1 MRDLRPALWI
11 FGVLACAPL
20 AAKLGAEAY
29 LLSLATHAL
38 IFAIAALSLDFVL
51 GHGALVSFGH
61 AAFLGIGAYAVA
73 MLSRWGY
80 DEIVVQLL
88 AAISAAAVFALAT
101 GAISLRASGV
111 YYIMSTLAFGQM
123 LYFFFVS
130 LSAWGGDD
138 GVTLDAR
145 SRLFGAS
152 VLEERRRALLF
163 RAGRSHGLLGV
174 GRAYRRLALR
184 PGPRRHSPKSVA
196 SARRR
201 LSAVRLPADR
211 LRDLGRDVCDGGRAA
226 GQPERVRLARVH
238 DVAALRESCWS
249 W

>member
-1 MRDLRPALWI
+1 MTDLRPALWI
-11 FGVLACAPL
+11 FAVLACAPL
-20 AAKLGAEAY
+20 AAKLGAETY

-73 MLSRWGY
+73 MLSRWGH

-138 GVTLDAR
+138 GMTLDAR
-145 SRLFGAS
+145 SLLFGAS
-152 VLEERRRALLF
+152 VLKSDLVLYYVTLAVLVACYTLAERIEI
-163 RAGRSHGLLGV
+163 
-174 GRAYRRLALR
+174 GRASCR
-184 PGPRRHSPKSVA
+184 
-196 SARRR
+196 
-201 LSAVRLPADR
+201 
-211 LRDLGRDVCDGGRAA
+211 
-226 GQPERVRLARVH
+226 ERVSSKV
-238 DVAALRESCWS
+238 
-249 W
+249 